1 MSVLKRASV
10 RCVVGGSMAPGKGG
24 WSTVHNDAPPPGP
37 IREVTLHI
45 ELKFEDSGYLVI
57 CTSDDP
63 QIWCDNWYGSQEEAE
78 TAAADVYGVRPEDWK
93 AA

>member
-10 RCVVGGSMAPGKGG
+10 RCVVGGKMEPGYG
-24 WSTVHNDAPPPGP
+24 WMTAHSGRPLPEPV
-37 IREVTLHI
+37 REVTLHI
-45 ELKFEDSGYLVI
+45 ELQFEDSGYLVI